1 VADLS
6 ITALYTSELWA
17 WAGFPGAPLLTT
29 RDGKRVF
36 DMVNLVLRVM
46 RRGTPLRYALA
57 HRHAMIDH
65 LAAERPRKNI
75 LELASG
81 LSPRGAAVSAD
92 ARVRYTEI
100 DLPGMIA
107 HKRGLLERSAQGRAV
122 LARDN
127 FELVGDDLACADLSR
142 YAAGPADQLLVIAEG
157 IVMYLDRAARTS
169 LFSRVA
175 ALGDVQLIFDVV
187 PASEEPPAGLSG
199 RVLEAAMKRFTGGR
213 AFERDLR
220 TRGDVLDELR
230 AAGFADVRAIAA
242 SDVARAWSL
251 PHAERPTTWVVF
263 DARARPTT
271 RA

>member
-17 WAGFPGAPLLTT
+17 WAGFPAASLLTT

-36 DMVNLVLRVM
+36 DVVNLVLRVM

-65 LAAERPRKNI
+65 LAAERPRTRI
-75 LELASG
+75 VELASG

-92 ARVRYTEI
+92 AGVRYTEI

-107 HKRGLLERSAQGRAV
+107 HKRGLFERSAEGRAV
-122 LARDN
+122 LARGN
-127 FELVGDDLACADLSR
+127 FELVGDDLATADLSR
-142 YAAGPADQLLVIAEG
+142 FAGEPLLVIAEG
-157 IVMYLDRAARTS
+157 IVMYLDRSARTS
-169 LFSRVA
+169 LFSRIA
-175 ALGDVQLIFDVV
+175 ALGDVQLIFDLV
-187 PASEEPPAGLSG
+187 PADEEPPAGLSG
-199 RVLEAAMKRFTGGR
+199 RVLESVMKRFTGGQ

-242 SDVARAWSL
+242 RDVARAWSL
-251 PHAERPTTWVVF
+251 PHAERPTTWFAF